1 MKNLYPAIDIKEG
14 ACVRLLYGEMDTAK
28 HYNSDPKAQAE
39 QFLKAGCKWVHVVDL
54 DGAIAGEA
62 VNRKAIEGILEVGLM
77 VQLGGGIRSMG
88 AVEDWLSLGVE
99 RVILGTVALKN
110 PNLVKDAAKAFPH
123 KIVVAADAKDGMVK
137 SEGWVEDSKIS
148 VKDLAKRF
156 EDCGVEALIFTD
168 IGRDGALKGVN
179 LNATSSLAK
188 ATSLS
193 VIASGGVKGI
203 EDIRL
208 LAEDDS
214 GIEGVIVGRA
224 FYDGKISL
232 KEALSL
238 LEASPC

>member
-1 MKNLYPAIDIKEG
+1 MNLYPAIDIKEG

-28 HYNSDPKAQAE
+28 RYNPDPKAQAE

-62 VNRKAIEGILEVGLM
+62 VNRKAIMGILEVGLM
-77 VQLGGGIRSMG
+77 VQLGGGIRSMD
-88 AVEDWLSLGVE
+88 AISDWLSLGVE

-110 PNLVKDAAKAFPH
+110 PNLVKEAAKAFPH

-168 IGRDGALKGVN
+168 IGRDGTLKGVN
-179 LNATSSLAK
+179 LKATSTLAK
-188 ATSLS
+188 ETSLS
-193 VIASGGVKGI
+193 VIASGGVAGI
-203 EDIRL
+203 EDINL

-232 KEALSL
+232 SEALKL
-238 LEASPC
+238 LEASIC